1 MNYVAAAVVQ
11 DFHEHALRCKHQLE
25 EYSAQ
30 PISIEFCHDLHLLRS
45 RARRHKYMRHH
56 LLTRYHFT
64 VVFFTAVSRIYLV
77 GRSPVPTVP
86 LFPFLFPLFLP
97 PRRGPSNP
105 AKGIQESVVSSPI
118 RKERY

>member
-1 MNYVAAAVVQ
+1 MNYVAVAVVQ

-77 GRSPVPTVP
+77 GGVSRSYRPSFS
-86 LFPFLFPLFLP
+86 FPFPSLSPTSKGPL
-97 PRRGPSNP
+97 
-105 AKGIQESVVSSPI
+105 KSS
-118 RKERY
+118 